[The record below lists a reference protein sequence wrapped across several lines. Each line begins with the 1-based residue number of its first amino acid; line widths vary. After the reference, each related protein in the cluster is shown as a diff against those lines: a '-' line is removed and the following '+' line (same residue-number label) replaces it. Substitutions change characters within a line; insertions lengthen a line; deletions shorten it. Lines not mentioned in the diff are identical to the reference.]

1 MAMVNGTTFGINQSL
16 FVSKNTHY
24 QTKEIT
30 HFPSISRTDV
40 YVSQPD
46 DSNALNIEKL
56 LKPMTADTAHSLG
69 SRYTITNMTRN
80 QYSSLLRELR
90 DMGIITPQDFSVG
103 YGGMIPYTDTKGKT
117 AYTEADGW
125 PRGKEQTDFAELL
138 QNCANTC
145 RNFMSSQGEAINSTR
160 MTSDSYDRLSKIF
173 NQIQENVPE
182 KEEPTMEINRIGNGR
197 IIGQQSIRKDT
208 AITQPNHTFQELFH
222 ARAAEAPVKIESAA
236 TTNAIP
242 TNITILPGDSVEVKL
257 EKLKQIA
264 SVSDYT
270 GMSYEDIYTTI
281 WNRYNDA
288 FGGNLPAIICPMG
301 PLANGWD
308 DISNQFYEET
318 GEAVIHPLFQE
329 FYEQGLLEEG
339 EFYDRDDTYIMQRIS
354 DIQSAPLGY
363 SGMSFEE
370 KKQAIYSKYQ
380 GKTSYIDF
388 LNMQGE
394 LQHSLVYMNELGREA
409 SSDYLSSMNSHITY
423 DYVYKNLGLLD
434 KMSASNPNPH
444 SQLTEAEWDAI
455 YAWQFDSETLFRDLK
470 SFFSSG
476 FSNSPSRFEILEFLN
491 NYEKEDKR

>member
-40 YVSQPD
+40 YASQPD
-46 DSNALNIEKL
+46 DSKGLNIEKL

-160 MTSDSYDRLSKIF
+160 MTSDSYDRLLKIF

-182 KEEPTMEINRIGNGR
+182 KGEPTMEINRIGNGR

-242 TNITILPGDSVEVKL
+242 TDITILPGDSVE
-257 EKLKQIA
+257 E
-264 SVSDYT
+264 
-270 GMSYEDIYTTI
+270 
-281 WNRYNDA
+281 
-288 FGGNLPAIICPMG
+288 
-301 PLANGWD
+301 
-308 DISNQFYEET
+308 
-318 GEAVIHPLFQE
+318 
-329 FYEQGLLEEG
+329 
-339 EFYDRDDTYIMQRIS
+339 
-354 DIQSAPLGY
+354 
-363 SGMSFEE
+363 
-370 KKQAIYSKYQ
+370 
-380 GKTSYIDF
+380 
-388 LNMQGE
+388 
-394 LQHSLVYMNELGREA
+394 
-409 SSDYLSSMNSHITY
+409 
-423 DYVYKNLGLLD
+423 
-434 KMSASNPNPH
+434 
-444 SQLTEAEWDAI
+444 
-455 YAWQFDSETLFRDLK
+455 
-470 SFFSSG
+470 
-476 FSNSPSRFEILEFLN
+476 
-491 NYEKEDKR
+491 